1 MDTKRLRQKI
11 LDLAI
16 RGKLVPQ
23 APNDEPAS
31 VLLERISAEK
41 ERLIKEG
48 KIKRSKKS
56 ASDTPHY
63 ENMPF
68 EIPKS
73 WEWVSIADIAIDMAD
88 GPFGSNLKASHYTKD
103 REVRII
109 QLSNIGDEGWREEN
123 TKYTTFEHLKEISRS
138 EVLPNDIIIAKMM
151 PAGRAIICPNHEP
164 AFVLSSDAVKLRPS
178 KFIDVRYILHAINS
192 PIFQEQV
199 QDNVQGV
206 TRLRTSIEKLK
217 KYFIPLP
224 PYSEQKRI
232 VKSIEQH
239 LVLVDNIDF
248 ETNILRIYINKC
260 KAKILELAIHGKLV
274 PQNSNDEPAL
284 DLLKRINPSFVPCDN
299 AHYTDKLPDSWCW
312 ATFNDVCTLI
322 TGSTPSKLHSEY
334 YGGDF
339 PFYKPS
345 DLDAGRHVTIP
356 SEYLTEEGK
365 SVSRIIPQGS
375 TSICCIGSIGKC
387 GYIER
392 EGTTNQQI
400 NTAVPLQSLNPL
412 YLFYFCNSI
421 FFIDE
426 LTADS
431 SAITI
436 SIVNKSKLGKM
447 FISLPPIKE
456 QQRIVRKIEELF
468 TVLDEIKESLEA

>member
-23 APNDEPAS
+23 DPNDEPAS

-248 ETNILRIYINKC
+248 ETNILRIYIDTEKGVN
-260 KAKILELAIHGKLV
+260 
-274 PQNSNDEPAL
+274 L
-284 DLLKRINPSFVPCDN
+284 DLCAKMSN
-299 AHYTDKLPDSWCW
+299 
-312 ATFNDVCTLI
+312 
-322 TGSTPSKLHSEY
+322 
-334 YGGDF
+334 
-339 PFYKPS
+339 
-345 DLDAGRHVTIP
+345 
-356 SEYLTEEGK
+356 
-365 SVSRIIPQGS
+365 
-375 TSICCIGSIGKC
+375 
-387 GYIER
+387 
-392 EGTTNQQI
+392 
-400 NTAVPLQSLNPL
+400 
-412 YLFYFCNSI
+412 LFG
-421 FFIDE
+421 
-426 LTADS
+426 
-431 SAITI
+431 
-436 SIVNKSKLGKM
+436 VK
-447 FISLPPIKE
+447 
-456 QQRIVRKIEELF
+456 
-468 TVLDEIKESLEA
+468 LDEKDLSCCAGIP

>member
-23 APNDEPAS
+23 DPNDEPAS

-56 ASDTPHY
+56 TSDTPHY

-232 VKSIEQH
+232 VKSIDQH

-299 AHYTDKLPDSWCW
+299 AHYENVPSNWTVCMVKEVFRINPKTKASDNIDAGFVPMSNIQDSFKNSISFEPRTWGSIKKGYTHFEDGDIVVAKISPCLENRKSAVIDGLPNGIG
-312 ATFNDVCTLI
+312 AGTTELNVFR
-322 TGSTPSKLHSEY
+322 SEY
-334 YGGDF
+334 VHPLYGLFFFKSDF
-339 PFYKPS
+339 FIS
-345 DLDAGRHVTIP
+345 QCVGSFNGVVGQQR
-356 SEYLTEEGK
+356 
-365 SVSRIIPQGS
+365 VSTRIIEDMVFPVPPRQEQ
-375 TSICCIGSIGKC
+375 
-387 GYIER
+387 ER
-392 EGTTNQQI
+392 II
-400 NTAVPLQSLNPL
+400 NK
-412 YLFYFCNSI
+412 
-421 FFIDE
+421 
-426 LTADS
+426 
-431 SAITI
+431 
-436 SIVNKSKLGKM
+436 VN
-447 FISLPPIKE
+447 
-456 QQRIVRKIEELF
+456 ELF
-468 TVLDEIKESLEA
+468 QILDDISTNL